1 MAIGPRF
8 RIGFTGGALC
18 LGLSSAIA
26 YEDKTTGL
34 KVNPPTPFVAE
45 PTERPNQDAVA
56 GIFSSTGLP
65 KAATSG
71 KYVCEIAFKATAQN
85 AGLSKEDINKTMAD
99 SAWQGNASETIG
111 RIFAI
116 ETTGEYTLDGFTGFE
131 IIGTPKLGPDA
142 ANTRVVLSISE
153 TSKGRVTASCSV
165 KAGDLESAL
174 PQLRA
179 IRNTITLPQ

>member
-34 KVNPPTPFVAE
+34 KVNPPAPFVAE

-65 KAATSG
+65 KAA
-71 KYVCEIAFKATAQN
+71 
-85 AGLSKEDINKTMAD
+85 
-99 SAWQGNASETIG
+99 
-111 RIFAI
+111 
-116 ETTGEYTLDGFTGFE
+116 
-131 IIGTPKLGPDA
+131 
-142 ANTRVVLSISE
+142 
-153 TSKGRVTASCSV
+153 
-165 KAGDLESAL
+165 GDLENAL